1 MKLVV
6 NGRGRSACT
15 MTGKVGG
22 HVETRRGEVD
32 QGVQLCTGVPN
43 LEIEGEGE
51 ERVDCFLTLELL
63 CTNPLS
69 AMYMHWG
76 LESRLFG

>member
-1 MKLVV
+1 MELVV

-22 HVETRRGEVD
+22 HVEACRGEVD

-51 ERVDCFLTLELL
+51 ERVDCFLALSFCVPILINK
-63 CTNPLS
+63 CFVHPL
-69 AMYMHWG
+69 G
-76 LESRLFG
+76 L

>member
-1 MKLVV
+1 
-6 NGRGRSACT
+6 

-43 LEIEGEGE
+43 LEIEGEGKE
-51 ERVDCFLTLELL
+51 SRLFSDLELL
-63 CTNPLS
+63 CT
-69 AMYMHWG
+69 H
-76 LESRLFG
+76 

>member
-1 MKLVV
+1 MELVV

-51 ERVDCFLTLELL
+51 ERVDCFLTVY
-63 CTNPLS
+63 PLS
-69 AMYMHWG
+69 ATYIHWG
-76 LESRLFG
+76 LESRLSG

>member
-22 HVETRRGEVD
+22 HVETRRGEVN

-43 LEIEGEGE
+43 LEIEREGE
-51 ERVDCFLTLELL
+51 ERVGYFLA
-63 CTNPLS
+63 LS
-69 AMYMHWG
+69 FCLPINKCYVHSLG
-76 LESRLFG
+76 P

>member
-22 HVETRRGEVD
+22 HVETRRGKVD

-51 ERVDCFLTLELL
+51 ERVDCFLTLSF
-63 CTNPLS
+63 CVPSKCYVHPL
-69 AMYMHWG
+69 G
-76 LESRLFG
+76 P